1 MAISKVNA
9 KIIEEAEKCK
19 MFCNVLKNSDSPVQN
34 LFINPDLG
42 VTKNAFQ
49 LPKNNSNDNEPAEK

>member
-19 MFCNVLKNSDSPVQN
+19 MFFNVLKNSDSPVQN
-34 LFINPDLG
+34 LFINSDL
-42 VTKNAFQ
+42 VVAKNAFH
-49 LPKNNSNDNEPAEK
+49 LPGKNSNAKEPAEK